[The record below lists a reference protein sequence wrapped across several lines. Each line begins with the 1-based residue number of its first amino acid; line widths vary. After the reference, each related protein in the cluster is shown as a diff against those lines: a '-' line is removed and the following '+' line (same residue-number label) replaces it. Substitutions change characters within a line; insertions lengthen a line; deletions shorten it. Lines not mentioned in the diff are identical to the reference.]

1 MLYGLPSKVLQFHQV
16 RLAIIGLDI
25 DIHKKYTIETI
36 YSGKNLFSIDIKP
49 EHLKQ
54 MEQIIIQSQSKLIN
68 GIHSN
73 KKFILDFFNH
83 PVEILM
89 FFLYDN
95 SGKEQD
101 ELDRLEIE
109 SIGIYLNNYPI
120 WWEKEELIFIN
131 FMGIEL
137 CILCIDPQ
145 YRNIT
150 KFKKYINNDIN
161 MDTMKSINFSR
172 IYDTQIVI
180 EYNSDKVYNLFITG
194 FNINELRFKSG
205 MGGVAF
211 AS

>member
-1 MLYGLPSKVLQFHQV
+1 
-16 RLAIIGLDI
+16 
-25 DIHKKYTIETI
+25 
-36 YSGKNLFSIDIKP
+36 
-49 EHLKQ
+49 
-54 MEQIIIQSQSKLIN
+54 MEQIIIQSKSILIN
-68 GIHSN
+68 DIYSD
-73 KKFILDFFNH
+73 KKIKLDYCFNHH

-89 FFLYDN
+89 FFLYDK
-95 SGKEQD
+95 SGKEFD

-109 SIGIYLNNYPI
+109 SIGMYFDGIPI

-172 IYDTQIVI
+172 IETVEFVI
-180 EYNSDKVYNLFITG
+180 EYNSDKVYNLFITR
-194 FNINELRFKSG
+194 FNINVLRFMSG
-205 MGGVAF
+205 MGGIGF
-211 AS
+211 SC